1 MTSLKAASI
10 RTCSPDRRSVRC
22 SRDGTWKVS
31 SGITPRGSGE
41 YHEMFPTRPP
51 LETSR
56 SFSSGEEDSPAA
68 IHALLDEALKNGAG
82 V

>member
-1 MTSLKAASI
+1 MISSLIHVPPSSPSRSASAHACMTSLKAASI

-41 YHEMFPTRPP
+41 YHEIIPDSSAIGNQP
-51 LETSR
+51 LE
-56 SFSSGEEDSPAA
+56 
-68 IHALLDEALKNGAG
+68 
-82 V
+82 